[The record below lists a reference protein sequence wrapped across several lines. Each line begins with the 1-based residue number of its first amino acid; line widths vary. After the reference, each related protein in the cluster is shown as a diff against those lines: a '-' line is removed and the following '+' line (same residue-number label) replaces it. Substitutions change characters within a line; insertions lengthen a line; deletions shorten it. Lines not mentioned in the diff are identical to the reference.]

1 MSLKTPV
8 ARAAAMLLSTGW
20 LIPAGLGANHVLDY
34 LNEDMARL
42 ALLRNSKPSF
52 QLPTEFNTAPSIRQA
67 REQFTYAG
75 LWLALVIAGW
85 TLYLAR
91 ARGMLQSLQQRP
103 LLASSEQERA
113 LEQHFAAFSDQL
125 QVYRNSLT
133 EDFGVIGRSGEQIRG
148 AVHGRFDGVDAEL
161 LRFGQSVEGR
171 LGELGDMGRRLEQ
184 ALEAAGQARQE
195 ALSQQQASL
204 RALGEQLVGE
214 IQSARHGTEAQL
226 RAEQEQRFVSI
237 HNAIQVL
244 GAQVEDRL
252 RGARQGQDEALAGQL
267 QSMQGL
273 VQGLVEGVGR
283 ELAQQVGQEVG
294 QQVGQQ
300 VGQGVQEVHGELLAQ
315 REQLAQAVDAQRAQ
329 RQEAQA
335 ALSEQVSERVE
346 AALAR
351 QLDPLPGHWAQQL
364 DQRLATTEALQRAA
378 QEEQRTVVTALTD
391 QLGETLQLQR
401 DAGGEARRRAEA
413 AQRSQQEQQA
423 AQTEALAELG
433 RQVGRLFQA
442 VEGLQ
447 EQARASAT
455 VEPGWVEGLAGLRA
469 QVQPLADRLA
479 QVDQQIH
486 NWGGQQQQGSA
497 DAQAASARLENQLLR
512 VQDEVSAVAGQVR
525 DGWALLSDLSS
536 EQSNRHLQLL
546 AGLQSTRQESA
557 EQLATGLAGLAS
569 QGAAASLADQM
580 EHLLAAVRHLAA
592 QLQGGLEA
600 ADRHREASRSE
611 LLERL
616 ETAVSGF
623 GETLQRGLTPLE
635 EGLRASFTSRVQAL
649 HEELGQVGRRM
660 AGLQQESASQRTAEQ
675 AQQLQTLET
684 LVGRL
689 EDSLRQA
696 QGQQVAEQGRRLDE
710 LHQLSEGLGRQLQ
723 AAQGHWQ
730 TEWAALSNQSHELQ
744 LEAQRDRH
752 AAWERQAQ
760 AVHGLGEELRRVG
773 ADLRDRLQ
781 GQEQAQGLALQAS
794 QQMQQEAVRERQA
807 LREQLERLQ
816 AQVQALQQQ
825 QQEAVLQQGRRNEEQ
840 MEGLLRRLERAD
852 ERLQEQ
858 GTATARAEELAAL
871 RGDLETWQQTH
882 QAKQQRQLAEAA
894 AQSQVQ
900 TDTLL
905 QLGQRLDR
913 LAGDSA
919 VHWEGLRLELPNS
932 AQPLV
937 LPLAQRLEEHS
948 GRLGELQ
955 RQLQGLMDTIDQ
967 QDRQHRAEL
976 HTQQE
981 QQARLLDSL
990 AERLDHSLQTAQ
1002 AEGVQRQEVRLQA
1015 LQQLAERIDQN
1026 QQAAERR
1033 AQAEQLA
1040 MLQALER
1047 RLVAIDTLESHVERL
1062 EGMLQRAGVQGLA
1075 ARMGELEK
1083 VLSAAGPTLL
1093 EARLRQ
1099 MEELLQRNTQTL
1111 DSRLGDL
1118 QGLVTTTHARFE
1130 DTQVSSNS
1138 DRLLDERRLQQLCL
1152 NLSDLQEN
1160 LRLERRQLRKKFETL
1175 HKDAVLG

>member
-91 ARGMLQSLQQRP
+91 ARGMLQSLQERP
-103 LLASSEQERA
+103 LMASNEQERA

-148 AVHGRFDGVDAEL
+148 AVHGRFDAVDAEL

-171 LGELGDMGRRLEQ
+171 LGELGEMGRRLEQ

-195 ALSQQQASL
+195 ALLQQQTAL

-283 ELAQQVGQEVG
+283 ELAQQVGQ
-294 QQVGQQ
+294 Q

-315 REQLAQAVDAQRAQ
+315 REQLAQAVDAQRAE

-335 ALSEQVSERVE
+335 ALSDQVSERVE
-346 AALAR
+346 AVLAR
-351 QLDPLPGHWAQQL
+351 QLEPLPGHWAQQL
-364 DQRLATTEALQRAA
+364 DQRLATTETLQRAA

-423 AQTEALAELG
+423 AQTETLAELG

-447 EQARASAT
+447 EQARASAMA
-455 VEPGWVEGLAGLRA
+455 EPGWVEGLAGLRA
-469 QVQPLADRLA
+469 QVQPMADRLA

-486 NWGGQQQQGSA
+486 TWGGQQQQGSA
-497 DAQAASARLENQLLR
+497 DAQAASVRLENQLLR
-512 VQDEVSAVAGQVR
+512 VQDELSVVAGQVR

-546 AGLQSTRQESA
+546 AGLQSTREESA
-557 EQLATGLAGLAS
+557 SQLASGLAGLAS

-592 QLQGGLEA
+592 QLQGGLEL
-600 ADRHREASRSE
+600 ADRQREASRSE

-616 ETAVSGF
+616 DAAVSGF
-623 GETLQRGLTPLE
+623 GDTLHRGLSPLE
-635 EGLRASFTSRVQAL
+635 EGLRAAFSGKVQAL
-649 HEELGQVGRRM
+649 HEELGQLARRV
-660 AGLQQESASQRTAEQ
+660 AGQQQEAAGQRSTEQ
-675 AQQLQTLET
+675 TQQLQALEA

-696 QGQQVAEQGRRLDE
+696 QGQHMAEQGRRLDD

-744 LEAQRDRH
+744 LDAQRERH

-760 AVHGLGEELRRVG
+760 AMHGLGEELRRVG

-781 GQEQAQGLALQAS
+781 GQEQTQGLALQAS
-794 QQMQQEAVRERQA
+794 QQAQQEAARERQA
-807 LREQLERLQ
+807 LRDQMEHLQ
-816 AQVQALQQQ
+816 AQLQALHLQQQ
-825 QQEAVLQQGRRNEEQ
+825 DAMLNQGRRTEEQ
-840 MEGLLRRLERAD
+840 IEGLRQRLDRAGERM
-852 ERLQEQ
+852 QEQ
-858 GTATARAEELAAL
+858 GALSARAEELTSL
-871 RGDLETWQQTH
+871 RGELEVWQQNH
-882 QAKQQRQLAEAA
+882 QAAQQRQLAEAA
-894 AQSQVQ
+894 AQRQAQ
-900 TDTLL
+900 ADTLL

-913 LAGDSA
+913 LASDSA
-919 VHWEGLRLELPNS
+919 AHWEGLRLELPNS

-937 LPLAQRLEEHS
+937 LPLAQRLEEQS

-967 QDRQHRAEL
+967 QDQQHRAEL

-981 QQARLLDSL
+981 QQARLLDTL
-990 AERLDHSLQTAQ
+990 AERLDHSLQAAQ
-1002 AEGVQRQEVRLQA
+1002 AEGVQRQEARLQA

-1075 ARMGELEK
+1075 ARLGELEK

-1175 HKDAVLG
+1175 HKDAALS